1 MSDLM
6 RGKTALITGA
16 TSGIGRAT
24 ALEFAARGVNVVLSG
39 RRQKEGEAVASD
51 ARKLGVKAQFVQG
64 DVAKSADVQRMVAES
79 VKLTERLDFAFNNAG
94 LDETVGPILE
104 KSDETYEQIFNTNVR
119 GVFLSLKYEIAAMLK
134 TGGGA
139 IVNTSSVAGSIG
151 FPGAALYTASKH
163 AVIGLTRATALEYAS
178 QGIRINSVSPAAIET
193 AMLERFAGGLNTE
206 FHGKLAGMHPIG
218 RTGRAEEIA
227 KAVVW
232 LCSPEASFVVG
243 HDLLVDGG
251 FTAQ

>member
-1 MSDLM
+1 MSESL

-24 ALEFAARGVNVVLSG
+24 ALEFAARGANVVVTG
-39 RRQKEGEAVASD
+39 RRQKEGEAVAEQ
-51 ARKLGVKAQFVQG
+51 ARKAGAKSVFVQG
-64 DVAKSADVQRMVAES
+64 DVAKSADLQRMVAEA
-79 VKLTERLDFAFNNAG
+79 VKLTGRLDFAFNNAG
-94 LDETVGPILE
+94 VEEAGGPIIE
-104 KSDETYEQIFNTNVR
+104 KSEEVYEQIFDTNVR

-134 TGGGA
+134 SGGGA

-151 FPGAALYTASKH
+151 FAGAALYTASKH
-163 AVIGLTRATALEYAS
+163 AVIGLTRATALEFAS

-193 AMLERFAGGLNTE
+193 PMLDRFTGGPGSE
-206 FHGKLAGMHPIG
+206 FHTKLGSMHPIG
-218 RTGRAEEIA
+218 RTGRADEIA

-232 LCSPEASFVVG
+232 LCSPEASFVTG